1 MRKRSQI
8 GIVGF
13 AVALVTAGALASV
26 ALAQPFFGTGGDDVI
41 TGTDHHDYITGRTGN
56 DTLNALGRADLVLGG
71 RGNDTVNT
79 GDGNDLA
86 FGGYDDDS
94 VNGELGNDRVFA
106 NRGVDT
112 VTGGPGNDHLWARAP
127 ADVTGEPN
135 EPADTLDG
143 GEGNDVFHVRDGE
156 ADHVTCGAGYDV
168 VRADRKD
175 VVTADCEVVKR
186 HGPQFNRGHKK
197 DRDD

>member
-1 MRKRSQI
+1 M
-8 GIVGF
+8 
-13 AVALVTAGALASV
+13 
-26 ALAQPFFGTGGDDVI
+26 
-41 TGTDHHDYITGRTGN
+41 
-56 DTLNALGRADLVLGG
+56 
-71 RGNDTVNT
+71 
-79 GDGNDLA
+79 
-86 FGGYDDDS
+86 
-94 VNGELGNDRVFA
+94 NGELGNDRIFA

-112 VTGGPGNDHLWARAP
+112 VNGGPGNDHLWARAP

-156 ADHVTCGAGYDV
+156 ADNVTCGAGYDV

-175 VVTADCEVVKR
+175 VG
-186 HGPQFNRGHKK
+186 HGRLRGREAPRGHGSSAATSK